1 MKEQTVSKCLR
12 YLTACA
18 ALFLVSFSVQ
28 AQFPSKPI
36 RMLVPFPAGS
46 ATDTV
51 ARILAPALA
60 QSLGQPVIVENKPG
74 ADGAIAGMETV
85 RAAPDGHTLMLGT
98 NSPLTAVPTLRKEPP
113 YSINDFTPI
122 STIGR
127 YTFLVLINA
136 EVPAKTLSELLAYA
150 RANPNK
156 LNYATGNTTGI
167 LSTAQMMSLGNI
179 KMVQVPYKGEPAAI
193 ADLVAGR
200 VQVMFA
206 TPTTAL
212 AFVKEGRL
220 RALATTN
227 SRRTSLL
234 PEVPTM
240 SEAGMP
246 GFSMSSWA
254 ALVGPA
260 KMPKDVT
267 ERISR
272 EINAAFRRPDVREQL
287 DRQAFEFGGSTPEEL
302 GTFIKEQF
310 EVWTRVARE
319 AGIKPE

>member
-1 MKEQTVSKCLR
+1 MQKIPPGTFR
-12 YLTACA
+12 RIA
-18 ALFLVSFSVQ
+18 AFASLLLVALPAL
-28 AQFPSKPI
+28 AQFPSKPV

-51 ARILAPALA
+51 ARILAPALS
-60 QSLGQPVIVENKPG
+60 QSLGQPVVVENKPG
-74 ADGAIAGMETV
+74 ADGAIAGMEVV
-85 RAAPDGHTLMLGT
+85 RAAPDGHTIMLGT

-113 YSINDFTPI
+113 YSISDFTPI
-122 STIGR
+122 STAGR
-127 YTFLVLINA
+127 YTFLLLVNA
-136 EVPAKTLSELLAYA
+136 DVPARTLGELLAYA
-150 RANPNK
+150 RANPDK

-167 LSTAQMMSLGNI
+167 LSTAQLMSLGKI

-193 ADLVAGR
+193 TDLVGGR

-212 AFVKEGRL
+212 AFVKEGKL

-227 SRRTSLL
+227 SRRTMLL
-234 PEVPTM
+234 PDVPTM
-240 SEAGMP
+240 AEAGMP

-254 ALVGPA
+254 AVVGPA
-260 KMPKDVT
+260 KMPRDVT

-287 DRQAFEFGGSTPEEL
+287 ERQAFEYGGSTPEEL
-302 GTFIKEQF
+302 DAFIKEQF